1 MTTQPKLRL
10 SNEEIQVIKTIIKKY
25 DPNAKIF
32 IFGSRTDLNKKGG
45 DIDILVISNS
55 IDYKQRRKIKVD
67 LLLTLGDRKVDLI
80 ITENP
85 EKTEFT
91 KLAYKYGVEIW
102 RLKKR
107 KNFFVKI

>member
-91 KLAYKYGVEIW
+91 KLAYKYGVEI
-102 RLKKR
+102 
-107 KNFFVKI
+107 

>member
-10 SNEEIQVIKTIIKKY
+10 SNEEIQVIKTVIKKY

-67 LLLTLGDRKVDLI
+67 LLLTLGDRKIDLI

-102 RLKKR
+102 Q
-107 KNFFVKI
+107 

>member
-1 MTTQPKLRL
+1 MTTQPNLRL
-10 SNEEIQVIKTIIKKY
+10 SNEEIQVIKTVIKKY

-45 DIDILVISNS
+45 DIDILVISNT
-55 IDYKQRRKIKVD
+55 IDYKQRRKIKVE
-67 LLLTLGDRKVDLI
+67 LLLTLGDRKIDLI

-91 KLAYKYGVEIW
+91 KLAYKYGVEI
-102 RLKKR
+102 
-107 KNFFVKI
+107 